1 MPGMQALT
9 AKFVAACLAACAGL
23 AHGAPEPATLPGVR
37 PVRADLP
44 GAAAAVASV
53 PAPVPAAVR
62 IPRPGDLAVAS
73 GLAAASAA
81 ADDPSAA
88 AAPARSCEEALHLP
102 WGPIDSCRSAVVA
115 GAVGTSAALS
125 ALAWWDQGLGSSF
138 STASEGW
145 FGKGTY
151 AGGIDKLGHA
161 YSFYLATRLG
171 TRALAWAR
179 VPQDEALRLAA
190 ALSLGFGLGVE
201 VFDGL
206 SRSGRYGF
214 SWEDLTMNLV
224 GIGLAMWM
232 EADPRVDRSLAFR
245 VMYSPAGRRDSW
257 YDHQTYLLAF
267 RLSGLTAI
275 GRDNPLR
282 YLEVVAGYGAK
293 GFRSDFD
300 YSQEDLRQR
309 TAYVGIALNLTELLD
324 RTVFS
329 GSARNGRAHR
339 WATETLR
346 YVQPPGTAIGFR
358 KRWTP

>member
-1 MPGMQALT
+1 MQAFT
-9 AKFVAACLAACAGL
+9 ARVVAACLAACAGL
-23 AHGAPEPATLPGVR
+23 ADGAPESATLPGVR
-37 PVRADLP
+37 PVRADP
-44 GAAAAVASV
+44 
-53 PAPVPAAVR
+53 PVPAAVAASATAAVLASVPVLAP
-62 IPRPGDLAVAS
+62 IPVSAPLPRPGDAAA
-73 GLAAASAA
+73 GPGQAAASAA
-81 ADDPSAA
+81 ERDPSAL

-115 GAVGTSAALS
+115 GALGTGAAVS

-179 VPQDEALRLAA
+179 VPQDEARRLAA
-190 ALSLGFGLGVE
+190 AVSLGFGLGVE

-214 SWEDLTMNLV
+214 SWEDLTMNFV
-224 GIGLAMWM
+224 GIGLALWM
-232 EADPRVDRSLAFR
+232 EADPELDRYLAFR
-245 VMYSPAGRRDSW
+245 VMYAPAGRRDSW

-267 RLSGLTAI
+267 RLSGLSAI
-275 GRDNPLR
+275 GHDNPLR

-300 YSQEDLRQR
+300 YSREDLRQR
-309 TAYVGIALNLTELLD
+309 TAYFGIALNLTELLD

-329 GSARNGRAHR
+329 
-339 WATETLR
+339 
-346 YVQPPGTAIGFR
+346 
-358 KRWTP
+358 